1 MNKRIQIRIDKETE
15 EKLNKLVEKY
25 KISKSSVIRM
35 LINDFVEKIKK

>member
-1 MNKRIQIRIDKETE
+1 MNKRIQIRVDKETE

-35 LINDFVEKIKK
+35 LINDFVEKNKK

>member
-35 LINDFVEKIKK
+35 LINDFVEKNKK

>member
-15 EKLNKLVEKY
+15 ENLNKLVEKY

-35 LINDFVEKIKK
+35 LINDFVEKNKK